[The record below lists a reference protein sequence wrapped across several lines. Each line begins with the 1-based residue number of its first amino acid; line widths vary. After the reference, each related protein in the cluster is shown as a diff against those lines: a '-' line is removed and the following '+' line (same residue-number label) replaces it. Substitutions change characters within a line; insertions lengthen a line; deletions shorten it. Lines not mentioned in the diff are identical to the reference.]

1 MHACILL
8 LICMHVNSVAS
19 KILGFGRSWELQ
31 AAAGWRD
38 RQGERERERERGITG
53 NDNPEQGGSSLLNQ
67 LVSLF
72 Y

>member
-38 RQGERERERERGITG
+38 RQGEREREREVLLGTIILNRGV
-53 NDNPEQGGSSLLNQ
+53 P
-67 LVSLF
+67 VS
-72 Y
+72 